1 MALSQP
7 AKRAGIIPAAR
18 KRQLRA
24 FEIGCH
30 NWRNT
35 VHFDP
40 HCGSSSVVERQP
52 SKLHVASSSLVSR
65 FRWRIW
71 LRVLATVPHHALSKR
86 AAKLFCCRHIK
97 LAVQGAVFARQSIFG
112 GLWIARVRRT
122 SLAKNFNRRALQKRV
137 GKNKINS
144 I

>member
-1 MALSQP
+1 MALPQP
-7 AKRAGIIPAAR
+7 AKRAGLIALAR

-65 FRWRIW
+65 FRLRIW
-71 LRVLATVPHHALSKR
+71 SRVLATVPHQALIKR

-97 LAVQGAVFARQSIFG
+97 LAVQGAVLARQSTFG
-112 GLWIARVRRT
+112 GLGIARVRRT

-137 GKNKINS
+137 GENKINS

>member
-1 MALSQP
+1 MALPQP
-7 AKRAGIIPAAR
+7 AKRAGLIALAR

-65 FRWRIW
+65 FRLRIW
-71 LRVLATVPHHALSKR
+71 LRVLATGSHEALIKR
-86 AAKLFCCRHIK
+86 AEKLFCCRQFK

-112 GLWIARVRRT
+112 GLWIARVGRT
-122 SLAKNFNRRALQKRV
+122 SLAKNFDRNALQKRV
-137 GKNKINS
+137 GENKINS